1 MLKSYTS
8 YKIKNKEIIQ
18 MVERLERLKQD
29 IARIQLIMA
38 RVSTGENINDF
49 EEEYQT
55 LYFSIKNQLNTFRKG
70 DIYFPDLNSFSSLWD
85 FYSYWRVELKT
96 YQERREYVRSLY
108 KPIDDPITQVLMEA
122 ANQPT
127 DSEKLE
133 SLLSSFVDD
142 SVDNNGSRGL
152 TSTINEY
159 SGSALEEESIFEYDI
174 ALSFAGEDREIA
186 ENIANALVIEG
197 VKVFYDRFHK
207 GDMWGKKLTNYFSE
221 VYGPKAR
228 FVMPLI
234 SKHYNIKDWTD
245 FEFSIA
251 RSEAKKRKR
260 EFILPVKLDSTKV
273 VGIHEDVGYL
283 DYETESSDGIV
294 DAVLKKLSKKGK
306 KISKSIFVITLGVNL
321 GELVENQILSEAAW
335 KDYPRTCDKLEAD
348 LKVKL
353 YKSPIGEYHFTE
365 PSTRDGE
372 TLSVRFAHKWDLAQG
387 LPDFSFTGWDILEF
401 RSVEEIYP
409 DSHKEVKS
417 MFRGN
422 TSE

>member
-1 MLKSYTS
+1 
-8 YKIKNKEIIQ
+8 

-55 LYFSIKNQLNTFRKG
+55 LYFSIKNQLSTFRNNNI
-70 DIYFPDLNSFSSLWD
+70 DFSDLNSFSSLWD

-186 ENIANALVIEG
+186 ENIANA
-197 VKVFYDRFHK
+197 
-207 GDMWGKKLTNYFSE
+207 
-221 VYGPKAR
+221 
-228 FVMPLI
+228 
-234 SKHYNIKDWTD
+234 
-245 FEFSIA
+245 
-251 RSEAKKRKR
+251 
-260 EFILPVKLDSTKV
+260 
-273 VGIHEDVGYL
+273 
-283 DYETESSDGIV
+283 
-294 DAVLKKLSKKGK
+294 
-306 KISKSIFVITLGVNL
+306 
-321 GELVENQILSEAAW
+321 
-335 KDYPRTCDKLEAD
+335 
-348 LKVKL
+348 
-353 YKSPIGEYHFTE
+353 
-365 PSTRDGE
+365 
-372 TLSVRFAHKWDLAQG
+372 
-387 LPDFSFTGWDILEF
+387 
-401 RSVEEIYP
+401 
-409 DSHKEVKS
+409 
-417 MFRGN
+417 
-422 TSE
+422 

>member
-1 MLKSYTS
+1 
-8 YKIKNKEIIQ
+8 

-29 IARIQLIMA
+29 IARIQLIMVK
-38 RVSTGENINDF
+38 VSTGGNINDF

-55 LYFSIKNQLNTFRKG
+55 LYFSIKKQLKTFRKEG
-70 DIYFPDLNSFSSLWD
+70 IYFPDLNIFSSLWD
-85 FYSYWRVELKT
+85 FYSYWRAELKT

-122 ANQPT
+122 ANQTT
-127 DSEKLE
+127 DSEELE
-133 SLLSSFVDD
+133 SLLSSFVND
-142 SVDNNGSRGL
+142 SVDNNKSRGL
-152 TSTINEY
+152 TSTISEY
-159 SGSALEEESIFEYDI
+159 SGSALEEQSIFEYDI

-186 ENIANALVIEG
+186 EDIANALIIEG

-207 GDMWGKKLTNYFSE
+207 IDMWGKKLTNYFSE

-234 SKHYNIKDWTD
+234 SKHYRIKDWTD

-251 RSEAKKRKR
+251 RNEAKNRKR

-273 VGIHEDVGYL
+273 VGIHEDVVYL

-306 KISKSIFVITLGVNL
+306 KISKGIFVTTLGVNFGDL
-321 GELVENQILSEAAW
+321 IENQILSEEAW

-348 LKVKL
+348 LKDKL
-353 YKSPIGEYHFTE
+353 YKSPIGEYYFTE
-365 PSTRDGE
+365 PSARNGE
-372 TLSVRFAHKWDLAQG
+372 TLSARFAHKWDLAQG
-387 LPDFSFTGWDILEF
+387 LPDFSFTGYWDILEF
-401 RSVEEIYP
+401 RPVEEIYP

-417 MFRGN
+417 MFRGT